1 MTHFHNILE
10 GSSERIQS
18 VFSALE
24 VVEPKGQ
31 QTSQGHEAAL
41 QQIASI
47 TGCKIQC
54 SRGAAC
60 NGGKF
65 ERAAL
70 EIDSK
75 SIQHCLAYNSFL
87 ALDNGQFLFF
97 KQYARRCKGNVY
109 SKNKKL
115 RILSMRMR
123 RPWTSLPMITQTLNL
138 TRPTT
143 CIALK
148 KIKN

>member
-1 MTHFHNILE
+1 MKQRIGYTLLQAFEESLLLE

-24 VVEPKGQ
+24 LVEPKGQ

-41 QQIASI
+41 QQIAS
-47 TGCKIQC
+47 
-54 SRGAAC
+54 
-60 NGGKF
+60 GGKF

-75 SIQHCLAYNSFL
+75 SIQHCLASTL
-87 ALDNGQFLFF
+87 SALDNGQFLFF

-123 RPWTSLPMITQTLNL
+123 RPWTSLPMITQT
-138 TRPTT
+138 P
-143 CIALK
+143 
-148 KIKN
+148 